1 MTPQMSTPVTLR
13 AENWSGGNRCTQR
26 RKGHSAVTPG
36 LRKTLLLV
44 ELEGLLGCV
53 NILSYLQS
61 VLMDLFSFAFCCVL
75 INCVTF
81 SLLSKFENS
90 SNKCYSDFN
99 Y

>member
-26 RKGHSAVTPG
+26 RGHSAVTPG

-61 VLMDLFSFAFCCVL
+61 VLMDLFSFAFWTKIRKGVYM
-75 INCVTF
+75 F
-81 SLLSKFENS
+81 H
-90 SNKCYSDFN
+90 
-99 Y
+99 

>member
-44 ELEGLLGCV
+44 ELEGLLCCV

-61 VLMDLFSFAFCCVL
+61 VLMDLFSFAFWTKIRKGVYML
-75 INCVTF
+75 
-81 SLLSKFENS
+81 
-90 SNKCYSDFN
+90 Y
-99 Y
+99 